1 MWSMRA
7 VSSKAN
13 CEALDA
19 DTSRPTAMV
28 KDYTP
33 TCRYYCHGEKT
44 CRRIDCMSCDGCNA
58 SASIAHATRR
68 IREYEQVNCSKTDG
82 SFTLGASRWPAPYH
96 FLDGG
101 LAPFLLEFIGEK
113 TLLDVGAGSGQYG
126 AWFESKR
133 QHGAMNVPLWRGVDG
148 AKDIENFTRHHGPP
162 GSLVTHANL
171 CDRSLSLEPSDW
183 VMSLEVGEHLPEQC
197 LDTYCRLLA
206 KTAKVGMLLSWARP
220 GQDGKC
226 HISTRTEDWV
236 RESFLSLGW
245 ALDEAMT
252 ERARNASQLPWLRL
266 NAMVLRPQRTGWSWF
281 G

>member
-1 MWSMRA
+1 MRWLA
-7 VSSKAN
+7 RFSGRRLEQGELRSARRRHRVA
-13 CEALDA
+13 A
-19 DTSRPTAMV
+19 DGMV

-58 SASIAHATRR
+58 SAASIAHATHR

-101 LAPFLLEFIGEK
+101 LAPLLLELIGQK

-148 AKDIENFTRHHGPP
+148 
-162 GSLVTHANL
+162 VQ
-171 CDRSLSLEPSDW
+171 PSVSSAD
-183 VMSLEVGEHLPEQC
+183 
-197 LDTYCRLLA
+197 
-206 KTAKVGMLLSWARP
+206 KTAVLLGQSPGTWFSMEGASFGLAR
-220 GQDGKC
+220 
-226 HISTRTEDWV
+226 TRCARTGFF
-236 RESFLSLGW
+236 RNGLG
-245 ALDEAMT
+245 
-252 ERARNASQLPWLRL
+252 PLRL
-266 NAMVLRPQRTGWSWF
+266 VQKGRF
-281 G
+281 